1 MSEWVAGKDVDWEGW
16 AEALRVTERISPTLI
31 VGDRFITHVGEWLEL
46 SRTITKFRRPVPDAD
61 PDGERWRKMFS
72 GEGYMSVIRL
82 QDGKWKFV
90 TKNDSYGIFNSIAE
104 LDAYLAEPKPREL
117 AIRTTITDIK
127 DTISGHMSLKPGE
140 SETVEHDEFK
150 VTVERVGS

>member
-61 PDGERWRKMFS
+61 ADGERWRKMFS

-90 TKNDSYGIFNSIAE
+90 TENDSYGIFNSIAE
-104 LDAYLAEPKPREL
+104 LDAYLAEPEPKKIAVMVDE
-117 AIRTTITDIK
+117 D
-127 DTISGHMSLKPGE
+127 DFWMELKPGE
-140 SETVEHDEFK
+140 SQTREFVGDTKEFK
-150 VTVERVGS
+150 VTVERAKA